1 MVLKPDNLE
10 SYITSYTAQPIA
22 IAYGTLVPLDTLE
35 RLTET
40 RIHNIEI

>member
-10 SYITSYTAQPIA
+10 SYITSFTTQPIA
-22 IAYGTLVPLDTLE
+22 VVYGTLVPLDALE